1 MFHSNQQE
9 AQGATGCGKDK
20 QHYERNSIMAT
31 RTSRLSLKK
40 KPKKEKQ
47 QLVHRT
53 PGSPLGLFSK
63 YKKVP
68 QSSLKP
74 KKQFGTSLEKER
86 AKEAR
91 IEHRTKVSLSKR
103 SEKKDTP
110 KERKRLKKIFG
121 EQFERSYERRGKKGL
136 TYGKKA
142 GGMVKG
148 YSTGGSVS
156 RGQYPAQARKVNF
169 KGVF

>member
-1 MFHSNQQE
+1 
-9 AQGATGCGKDK
+9 
-20 QHYERNSIMAT
+20 MAIPT
-31 RTSRLSLKK
+31 KGRKK
-40 KPKKEKQ
+40 KEKKQ

-68 QSSLKP
+68 QSSLKS

-86 AKEAR
+86 AKKAR
-91 IEHRTKVSLSKR
+91 IEHRTKVSLSQT

-121 EQFERSYERRGKKGL
+121 EQFERSYERRGTKGK
-136 TYGKKA
+136 TYGRKE

-156 RGQYPAQARKVNF
+156 RGQYASQPKKVKF

>member
-1 MFHSNQQE
+1 
-9 AQGATGCGKDK
+9 
-20 QHYERNSIMAT
+20 MAT
-31 RTSRLSLKK
+31 RTSRLGLKK
-40 KPKKEKQ
+40 KTKKEKQ

-121 EQFERSYERRGKKGL
+121 EGFERSYERRGKEGL

-142 GGMVKG
+142 GGMVKS
-148 YSTGGSVS
+148 YAEGGSVS
-156 RGQYPAQARKVNF
+156 RGQYPAQARKVKF

>member
-1 MFHSNQQE
+1 
-9 AQGATGCGKDK
+9 
-20 QHYERNSIMAT
+20 MAET
-31 RTSRLSLKK
+31 
-40 KPKKEKQ
+40 KEKRRKIKSTSM
-47 QLVHRT
+47 LTRT

-68 QSSLKP
+68 QSSLKS

-86 AKEAR
+86 AKKAR
-91 IEHRTKVSLSKR
+91 IEHRTKVVKGKGSKK
-103 SEKKDTP
+103 SKEWLADT
-110 KERKRLKKIFG
+110 FG
-121 EQFERSYERRGKKGL
+121 GQFERSYERRGTKGK
-136 TYGKKA
+136 TYGRKE

-156 RGQYPAQARKVNF
+156 RGQYPSQARKVKF